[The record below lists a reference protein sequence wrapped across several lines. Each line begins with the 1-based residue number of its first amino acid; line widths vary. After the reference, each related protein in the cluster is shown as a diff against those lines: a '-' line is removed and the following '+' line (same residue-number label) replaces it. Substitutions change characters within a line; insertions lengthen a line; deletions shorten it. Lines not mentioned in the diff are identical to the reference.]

1 MLMPRDAGIVQPRAP
16 RPADPRSEANGPRGP
31 PPPPEPS
38 RVVLVPCAAR
48 REPND
53 SIRLLVLMS
62 AAVNQAFVYAKNKT
76 AGFPI
81 RRSEI
86 IGGWHESRNG
96 GCCFDSG
103 PKATLFVC
111 RKRFVQFYYFGST
124 WFACESGFGGRGCGC
139 HLPRPRPFSQLNVLA
154 ELLPN
159 VRLSSHNRSEAM

>member
-1 MLMPRDAGIVQPRAP
+1 M
-16 RPADPRSEANGPRGP
+16 
-31 PPPPEPS
+31 
-38 RVVLVPCAAR
+38 PCAAR
-48 REPND
+48 REPTY

-62 AAVNQAFVYAKNKT
+62 TAVNQAFVYAKNKT

-124 WFACESGFGGRGCGC
+124 WFACESGRGCGC
-139 HLPRPRPFSQLNVLA
+139 HLPRPRPSSQ
-154 ELLPN
+154 LLPN
-159 VRLSSHNRSEAM
+159 DRSRAKQKPFEFVLCQIIHPPAWYKMVIFNRQSISIPIFKID